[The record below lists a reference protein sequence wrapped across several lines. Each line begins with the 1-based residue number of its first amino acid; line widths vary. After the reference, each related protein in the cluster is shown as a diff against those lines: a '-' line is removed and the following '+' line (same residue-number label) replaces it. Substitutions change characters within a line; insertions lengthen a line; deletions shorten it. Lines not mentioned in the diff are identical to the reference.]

1 MVAAHEDAGRSA
13 CRVEIRPNRSLS
25 WKGAQAVVCG
35 IALVSFTIAGAFAS
49 LGYWLL
55 LPFAGLEIA
64 ALAAGFY
71 LASLRSHEREEIAI
85 DEASVALRRGGRVLH
100 TLFHAP
106 RAWARIHLDPS
117 RYRGHPSR
125 LLLCSQGREVEIG
138 AGLSEVERTRLA
150 RLLRDRLQG
159 GFAGM
164 AC

>member
-49 LGYWLL
+49 LGYWLP
-55 LPFAGLEIA
+55 LPFAGLEIG

-71 LASLRSHEREEIAI
+71 FASLRAHEREEIAI
-85 DEASVALRRGGRVLH
+85 DEDAIALRRGGRVLR
-100 TLFHAP
+100 TLFRAP
-106 RAWARIHLDPS
+106 RAWARVQLNPA

-125 LLLCSQGREVEIG
+125 LLLCARDREVEIG
-138 AGLSEVERTRLA
+138 AGLSEIERARLA
-150 RLLRDRLQG
+150 RLLRARLNG
-159 GFAGM
+159 DFPGL